1 MLKGALK
8 KKLPIQNFIY
18 NQIFFRNEG
27 KINIFPSKEN
37 LKESLLTVLHNK
49 TILKVVSQAART
61 WYWS

>member
-49 TILKVVSQAART
+49 TILKVVPQAARS
-61 WYWS
+61 WY